1 MHYAWPISIM
11 ASLVVTVA
19 IESYFL
25 KVIIFLE
32 YNIMKHK
39 IIIED
44 RKVREK
50 EPQIKFSGQPF
61 VILRSNFLDCTH
73 GVNHL
78 LSKKENVN
86 KKTTEGKV
94 TEIYC

>member
-1 MHYAWPISIM
+1 M

-32 YNIMKHK
+32 YDLMKHK
-39 IIIED
+39 IMIED

-50 EPQIKFSGQPF
+50 EQQIKFSGHPF
-61 VILRSNFLDCTH
+61 VILGNNLRDCTH
-73 GVNHL
+73 GVNHH

-94 TEIYC
+94 KKIYC